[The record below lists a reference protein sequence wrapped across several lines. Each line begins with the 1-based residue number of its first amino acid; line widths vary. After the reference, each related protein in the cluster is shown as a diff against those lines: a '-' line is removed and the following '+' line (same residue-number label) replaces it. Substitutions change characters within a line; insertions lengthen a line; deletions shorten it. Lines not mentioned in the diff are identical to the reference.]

1 MKVEMVMGI
10 SRDEPSRMRT
20 NKLSYITN
28 VYPLVDLGMTRKDCL
43 EWMQQQGYPKPPR
56 SACTYCPFHSIAEW
70 KEIKKN
76 KDEWQ
81 DVVELDHFI
90 RDKSK
95 NGDDELYLNAARVPM
110 EDLDL
115 DGENQIDLFMNECEG
130 ACGV

>member
-1 MKVEMVMGI
+1 
-10 SRDEPSRMRT
+10 
-20 NKLSYITN
+20 
-28 VYPLVDLGMTRKDCL
+28 
-43 EWMQQQGYPKPPR
+43 MQQQGYPKPPR

-115 DGENQIDLFMNECEG
+115 DDETQIDLFMNECEG